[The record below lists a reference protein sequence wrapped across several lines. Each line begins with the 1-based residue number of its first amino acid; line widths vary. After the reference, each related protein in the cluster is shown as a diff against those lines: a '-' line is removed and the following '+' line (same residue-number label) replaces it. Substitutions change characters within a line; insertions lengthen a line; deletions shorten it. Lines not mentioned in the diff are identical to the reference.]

1 MNIDQAFPS
10 NYLKAANIEEDTT
23 LTIGSV
29 TLETIGEDK
38 RPSVH
43 FDNNDKGLVLNK
55 TNASTI
61 KGLYGSETDD
71 WTGKKITLFATEV
84 DYQGKQTM
92 AIRIR
97 MRMRVTKTGAAPA
110 AVVVKTD
117 PTSAFWTYAYKHEIT
132 KTDAAAYLNET
143 ADDFDAALK
152 LMQAQTENAS
162 RPSEGRDSSTRKSGS
177 GGQHGLQ
184 RILRREKQHATRH
197 APQRQHAPRQREGRK
212 EHEGIQLGSQRH
224 RRVHS

>member
-10 NYLKAANIEEDTT
+10 NYLKAADIEEDTT

-29 TLETIGEDK
+29 TLETIGEDE
-38 RPSVH
+38 RPIVH

-61 KGLYGSETDD
+61 KGLYGKDTDD

-97 MRMRVTKTGAAPA
+97 MRAPKTATPA
-110 AVVVKTD
+110 VK
-117 PTSAFWTYAYKHEIT
+117 PTISDMTTAFWAYAYQHEIT
-132 KTDAAAYLNET
+132 KTDAAAYLHET
-143 ADDFDAALK
+143 GDDFGAALK
-152 LMQAQTENAS
+152 LMQAQTEQA
-162 RPSEGRDSSTRKSGS
+162 
-177 GGQHGLQ
+177 Q
-184 RILRREKQHATRH
+184 A
-197 APQRQHAPRQREGRK
+197 
-212 EHEGIQLGSQRH
+212 
-224 RRVHS
+224 